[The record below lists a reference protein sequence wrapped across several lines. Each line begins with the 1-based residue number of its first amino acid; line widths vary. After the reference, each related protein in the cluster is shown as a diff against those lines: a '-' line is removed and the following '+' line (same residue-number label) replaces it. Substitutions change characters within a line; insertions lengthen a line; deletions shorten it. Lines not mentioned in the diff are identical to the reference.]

1 VWPLDG
7 CSSRDLSAQ
16 LWAAAPAR
24 VCFGGLI
31 RSLPDSL
38 PRVVARYRPASKCLL
53 PGRRRY
59 DVAYRKEPN
68 VAMPIVAEQ
77 YTFVIGVD
85 THAATHSL
93 ALVIAATGA
102 VVDEAVF
109 PNTPLGLDRALS
121 WITRRIAEQSALVVI
136 EGVGSYGAGLAQR
149 VTDAGVLVA
158 EPSEMPASTRRGVGK
173 TDSLDAVRIARS
185 VLAVDTSRLRWPR
198 AAGQRVVLRVLV
210 VAREQM
216 VTERTRAINA
226 LTALLRTIDLGV
238 DTRKALPHRQF
249 KVIAGWRDR
258 REDSV
263 VRTCRHE
270 AIRLAK
276 RIVALNAELVDNRK
290 ALDAAVED
298 VAPELCELPGVGSV
312 IAACVLTAWSH
323 PGRVRFEAAFAAL
336 AGTCPIPASSGNTL
350 RHRLN
355 RGGDRRLNRALT
367 TVVIVRM
374 RTHAPTRAYVVRR
387 RAEGRTTKEIM
398 RSLKRY
404 ITRQLFR
411 TLASAHPIPTT
422 P

>member
-1 VWPLDG
+1 
-7 CSSRDLSAQ
+7 
-16 LWAAAPAR
+16 
-24 VCFGGLI
+24 
-31 RSLPDSL
+31 
-38 PRVVARYRPASKCLL
+38 
-53 PGRRRY
+53 
-59 DVAYRKEPN
+59 
-68 VAMPIVAEQ
+68 MPIVAED

-93 ALVIAATGA
+93 ALLTAATGA
-102 VVDEAVF
+102 VVDQSVF
-109 PNTPLGLDRALS
+109 PNTPPGLDRALN
-121 WITRRIAEQSALVVI
+121 WITHRIGGRPALVVI

-149 VTDAGVLVA
+149 VADAGLVVV
-158 EPSEMPASTRRGVGK
+158 EPSAMPASQCRGLGK
-173 TDSLDAVRIARS
+173 TDALDAVRIARS
-185 VLAVDTSRLRWPR
+185 VLAVDTSRLRRPR
-198 AAGQRVVLRVLV
+198 ATGQRVVLRVLV

-216 VTERTRAINA
+216 VAERTRTINA

-238 DTRKALPHRQF
+238 DTRKALAHSQF
-249 KVIAGWRDR
+249 KVIMGWRDR

-263 VRTCRHE
+263 VATCRQE

-276 RIVALNAELVDNRK
+276 RIVALDGELVNNRK
-290 ALDAAVED
+290 ALDAAVEET
-298 VAPELCELPGVGSV
+298 APELCELPGVGSV
-312 IAACVLTAWSH
+312 VAASVLTAWSH
-323 PGRVRFEAAFAAL
+323 PGRVRSEAAFAAL

-374 RTHAPTRAYVVRR
+374 RAHAPTRAYVARR

-398 RSLKRY
+398 RTLKRY

-411 TLASAHPIPTT
+411 TLAAAHPIPAT

>member
-1 VWPLDG
+1 
-7 CSSRDLSAQ
+7 
-16 LWAAAPAR
+16 
-24 VCFGGLI
+24 
-31 RSLPDSL
+31 
-38 PRVVARYRPASKCLL
+38 
-53 PGRRRY
+53 
-59 DVAYRKEPN
+59 
-68 VAMPIVAEQ
+68 
-77 YTFVIGVD
+77 
-85 THAATHSL
+85 
-93 ALVIAATGA
+93 
-102 VVDEAVF
+102 
-109 PNTPLGLDRALS
+109 
-121 WITRRIAEQSALVVI
+121 
-136 EGVGSYGAGLAQR
+136 
-149 VTDAGVLVA
+149 
-158 EPSEMPASTRRGVGK
+158 
-173 TDSLDAVRIARS
+173 
-185 VLAVDTSRLRWPR
+185 
-198 AAGQRVVLRVLV
+198 
-210 VAREQM
+210 M

-276 RIVALNAELVDNRK
+276 RIVALDAELVDNRK

-323 PGRVRFEAAFAAL
+323 PGRVRSEAAFAAL

-374 RTHAPTRAYVVRR
+374 RTHAPTRPTSPGAEQKVAPPRR
-387 RAEGRTTKEIM
+387 SCAH
-398 RSLKRY
+398 
-404 ITRQLFR
+404 
-411 TLASAHPIPTT
+411 ASATSLDNSSGPSPQHIRFPQLLDVI
-422 P
+422 

>member
-1 VWPLDG
+1 M
-7 CSSRDLSAQ
+7 
-16 LWAAAPAR
+16 
-24 VCFGGLI
+24 GGGAGPVLLRWLI

-38 PRVVARYRPASKCLL
+38 PRVVARYRPASKCFL

-109 PNTPLGLDRALS
+109 PNTPPGLDRALG

-198 AAGQRVVLRVLV
+198 AAGQRVVLRVPV

-276 RIVALNAELVDNRK
+276 PIVALDAELVDNRK

-298 VAPELCELPGVGSV
+298 LAPELCELPRVGSV

-323 PGRVRFEAAFAAL
+323 PGRVRSEAAFAAL

-374 RTHAPTRAYVVRR
+374 RTHAPTRAYVARR

-398 RSLKRY
+398 RSPKRY
-404 ITRQLFR
+404 ITRQLFQTR
-411 TLASAHPIPTT
+411 ASAHPIPTT